1 MSKETLSPTETA
13 EVPVTPYT
21 SEKLEML
28 IKTLICREPFF
39 GYTLSKIDRVIDP
52 NLDAPAALD
61 INSLNILINPI
72 KFAEFTEKEQY
83 AVLKH
88 EVLHYAMRHP
98 QRFRAYYD
106 LVVKNHDRGLSR
118 RLNIAMDAAI
128 NQLIDGIPENCVDMG
143 TINDIVDMIFKEDPA
158 AYGGGR
164 PNVLEKQASE
174 YYFKLINHTL
184 KDESKLPGKGG
195 DNPFKEHDHLFTNS
209 SQFNTK
215 EMDNII
221 SGAIE
226 RQRAHDKTAGTAA
239 GCSILDLLPQ
249 NVENVHDEIWKK
261 LVNKMFGEDPSSDKD
276 HRYGRPNRRKEGCYH
291 YKVRRLENRKV
302 YIGIDTSASITDETL
317 SYFLGYVSRGMKKH
331 NTQVTLIQC
340 DTQVDPDSVK
350 TLRRILPTDVGFE
363 ICGRGGT
370 NLTKILDYIEKT
382 DPHAADARMIML
394 TDGYTPWR
402 KSQIK
407 TAVIYTEHHSKMK
420 DIDHWAV
427 LREPDVFSGAM

>member
-1 MSKETLSPTETA
+1 MSNETPSAPETA
-13 EVPVTPYT
+13 EVPVVPYT
-21 SEKLEML
+21 SEKLELL

-52 NLDAPAALD
+52 DLDAPAALD
-61 INSLNILINPI
+61 IHTLNILINPI
-72 KFAEFTEKEQY
+72 KFAAFTEKEQY

-106 LVVKNHDRGLSR
+106 LVVKNRDRALSK

-128 NQLIDGIPENCVDMG
+128 NQLIEGIPDGCIDMG
-143 TINDIVDMIFKEDPA
+143 TINKIVDMIFKESPE
-158 AYGGGR
+158 AYGGVR
-164 PNVLEKQASE
+164 PEVLEKQASE
-174 YYFKLINHTL
+174 YYFKLINHTIS
-184 KDESKLPGKGG
+184 DEDKLPGNG
-195 DNPFKEHDHLFTNS
+195 DVDPFKEHDHLFKNS
-209 SQFNTK
+209 SEFNTK
-215 EMDNII
+215 EMDNIL

-226 RQRAHDKTAGTAA
+226 RQRAHDKVAGTAA

-249 NVENVHDEIWKK
+249 NVKHVHDEIWKK
-261 LVNKMFGEDPSSDKD
+261 LVNKMFGDDPSAEKD
-276 HRYGRPNRRKEGCYH
+276 HRYGRPNRRKDGCYH

-302 YIGIDTSASITDETL
+302 YIGIDTSMSITNETL
-317 SYFLGYVSRGMKKH
+317 AYFLGYVSRGMKKH
-331 NTQVTLIQC
+331 NTQVTVIQC

-363 ICGRGGT
+363 IHGRGGT
-370 NLTKILDYIEKT
+370 NLTKILDYIEET
-382 DPHAADARMIML
+382 DPRPSDARMIML
-394 TDGYTPWR
+394 TDGMTPWR
-402 KSQIK
+402 KSQVK

-427 LREPDVFSGAM
+427 LRKPDVFSGAM